1 MLYGV
6 AARSNYPPPCALL
19 PLIPSSGFA
28 LFFSFNDPPGGAD
41 ADKFP
46 LKMECAI
53 ALPQNRG
60 TGVPSW
66 AGTLRYGQ
74 TRGCLPG
81 YFKAHVRTSK
91 AHTRG
96 MGVVQHQN
104 CLLGT
109 RFRHSC
115 DEGAE
120 GRKSSFLRVS
130 SYLKLQLSKSS
141 KK

>member
-53 ALPQNRG
+53 ALPQNGGKSGHGG
-60 TGVPSW
+60 TFLGRYFKVWPNPGVPSW
-66 AGTLRYGQ
+66 VLQSPRPNIKSPHAGDGGGAAPKLSAGNSVQALLRRR
-74 TRGCLPG
+74 RGRP
-81 YFKAHVRTSK
+81 
-91 AHTRG
+91 
-96 MGVVQHQN
+96 Q
-104 CLLGT
+104 
-109 RFRHSC
+109 
-115 DEGAE
+115 
-120 GRKSSFLRVS
+120 
-130 SYLKLQLSKSS
+130 KLISAGFVIP
-141 KK
+141 